1 VLLAAAWLHDIGYAL
16 EGDAHAVAGARAL
29 RRAGHERL
37 ARIVAHHSNAAERA
51 RWAGMPPIDP
61 EFPRPSGD
69 DAELLSLLDIADLLT
84 GPGGERVDPAGRLAD
99 MVERRGAAS
108 PSCPSIT
115 TPPHRSSHAV
125 SVYHSSL
132 PPTSIPAVTRVHPF
146 GTHCRGVPATLFAT

>member
-1 VLLAAAWLHDIGYAL
+1 M
-16 EGDAHAVAGARAL
+16 AGARAL

-108 PSCPSIT
+108 PSVQALVLNVNRLGADP
-115 TPPHRSSHAV
+115 
-125 SVYHSSL
+125 L
-132 PPTSIPAVTRVHPF
+132 TRALVEELSMQ
-146 GTHCRGVPATLFAT
+146 GVAS